1 MHAKRRF
8 VLWLVSEDMNFGK
21 FKEWIVVVVGRR
33 AGPPTAAWSS
43 FSKMARTREK
53 AISHY

>member
-33 AGPPTAAWSS
+33 AGRPTAAWSS